1 MTTIL
6 DGKKLRDKKI
16 TLLKEELLKIN
27 NKLGLVVIQVGEDE
41 ASKVYV
47 RQKEKLAKNLGY
59 YFKHKKFASN
69 ISNEELISYVNYLN
83 NLDNVDG
90 IIVQMPLPKHI
101 DASLIQNSIS
111 PYKDVDGLT
120 EINHGKLVHNENTIF
135 PCTPKGIIDLLDE
148 YNVPITGSNVVII
161 GRSILVGKPL
171 SLMLTNKD
179 ATVTLLHSKSK
190 NIEYYT
196 KNADIL
202 IAAIGKKHFIKE
214 DMVKDNSTII
224 DVGINRENGKLY
236 GDVDYD
242 NVYSKVD
249 FITPVP
255 GGVGPMTVYELMN
268 NVYIA
273 HNLRKKVLKK

>member
-16 TLLKEELLKIN
+16 AFLQEKILDLKEQ
-27 NKLGLVVIQVGEDE
+27 LGLVVIQVGDDE
-41 ASKVYV
+41 ASSVYV
-47 RQKEKLAKNLGY
+47 KQKEKLAKALGY
-59 YFKHKKFASN
+59 YFIHKKFSKET
-69 ISNEELISYVNYLN
+69 STEDLINYINYLN
-83 NLDNVDG
+83 NLDNIDG

-101 DASLIQNSIS
+101 DSSLVQNSIS

-120 EINHGKLVHNENTIF
+120 YINHGKLLHNEESLY

-148 YNVPITGSNVVII
+148 YQIPIDSTNAVII

-171 SLMLTNKD
+171 SLMLTNRN

-202 IAAIGKKHFIKE
+202 IAAVGKKHFVKE
-214 DMVKDNSTII
+214 NMVKENSTII
-224 DVGINRENGKLY
+224 DVGINRDNGKLY

-242 NVYSKVD
+242 NIYSKVD
-249 FITPVP
+249 YITPVP

-268 NVYIA
+268 NVYVA
-273 HNLRKKVLKK
+273 HNMRKKILKK